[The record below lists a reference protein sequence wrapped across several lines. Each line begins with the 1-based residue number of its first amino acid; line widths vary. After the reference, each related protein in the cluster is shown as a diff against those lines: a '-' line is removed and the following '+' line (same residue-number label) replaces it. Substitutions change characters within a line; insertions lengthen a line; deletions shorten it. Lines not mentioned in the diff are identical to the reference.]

1 MMDTGIYLYCFTRT
15 DPALPLAGVGVDAT
29 HQIFRHSCRD
39 VTAVISEVSLEEF
52 CGPDAEAR
60 LQDLSWVAPRARRH
74 EEIIETVMRH
84 APVLPVRLGT
94 IFSSLHSLT
103 SRMQRHHDAVA
114 RFLDEVTDRDEWV
127 IKGIINMEKAKDAA
141 IAAALSEKAEQLN
154 ALSPGLRYLKEQRI
168 RKTSEKEFHL
178 WLGGILNSMNN
189 ELKSYAIDLCERRL
203 QTRDV
208 TGSDHEMVA
217 NWAFLV
223 PREKVRDLM
232 TRINTI
238 NSAYESEGL
247 FLELSGPWPP
257 FSFSP
262 ALDTETRG

>member
-1 MMDTGIYLYCFTRT
+1 MMNTGIYLYCFTRT
-15 DPALPLAGVGVDAT
+15 DPALPLAGAGIDDT
-29 HQIFRHSCRD
+29 HQIFRHSCGD

-52 CGPDAEAR
+52 CGEIAEAR

-74 EEIIETVMRH
+74 EEIIEKIMRH

-94 IFSSLHSLT
+94 IFSSVHSLT

-114 RFLDEVTDRDEWV
+114 RFLEEVTDRDEWV
-127 IKGIINMEKAKDAA
+127 IKGIINMEKARDAAVAAA
-141 IAAALSEKAEQLN
+141 IAKKTEQLQ
-154 ALSPGLRYLKEQRI
+154 ALSPGLRYLEEQRI
-168 RKTSEKEFHL
+168 RKTAEKEFHL
-178 WLGGILNSMNN
+178 WLGAILNSMNK
-189 ELKSYAIDLCERRL
+189 ELKSYAADLCERRL
-203 QTRDV
+203 QTREV

-223 PREKVRDLM
+223 PRENVRDL
-232 TRINTI
+232 TARISTI

-247 FLELSGPWPP
+247 SLELSGPWPP

-262 ALDTETRG
+262 ALDTETQK